1 MPRKTALDA
10 LERCRRNGAW
20 SSQTL
25 SALIDRR
32 QLDTRDAALCSRLFL
47 GTLQN
52 LYYLDFCIDRLAKG
66 KLEPKL
72 RDILRLGAYQI
83 LFMDRIP
90 NRAAVNE
97 SVKLCRDGGYARA
110 AGLVNAVLRKM
121 ADAPMP
127 EVPESGS
134 AKHLS
139 IRYSHPLWMVEELIA
154 ARGHDGAEAVLDADN
169 RAVPTFIQTNTLR
182 ISSQE
187 LAKKLGAKV
196 HSTIPDCLILENS
209 GSIAAMPEFQAG
221 LFYVQDPAAR
231 MSVSIASPK
240 ARMRVLDACSAPGGK
255 SFAAA
260 MDMENTGEI
269 LACDISAAKL
279 YLVAEGAERMGLS
292 CIRCEVQ
299 DASQFD
305 GKNFDLVMADVPC
318 SGWGVIR
325 KKPDIRYRS
334 REDIAALPKLQ
345 SSILNNLAKA
355 VKPDGVLAYSTCT
368 WRKQENAD
376 VTHAFIASHP
386 EFQIETERTFWPDTD
401 ETDGFYICRMRRKK
415 LI

>member
-32 QLDTRDAALCSRLFL
+32 QLDARDAALCSRLFL

-83 LFMDRIP
+83 FFMDRIP

-97 SVKLCRDGGYARA
+97 SVKLCRDVGLTRA
-110 AGLVNAVLRKM
+110 TGLVNAVLRKM

-127 EVPESGS
+127 EVPEAGS
-134 AKHLS
+134 AGHLS
-139 IRYSHPLWMVEELIA
+139 VKYSHPLWMVEELIA
-154 ARGHDGAEAVLDADN
+154 ARGYDGAEAVLDVNN
-169 RAVPTFIQTNTLR
+169 RAVPTYIQTNTLR
-182 ISSQE
+182 ISAQE
-187 LAKKLGAKV
+187 LADKLGAKV
-196 HSTIPDCLILENS
+196 HSNLPDCLILENS

-231 MSVSIASPK
+231 MSVSIAAPR
-240 ARMRVLDACSAPGGK
+240 AGMRVLDACSAPGGK

-260 MDMENTGEI
+260 MDMENKGEI
-269 LACDISAAKL
+269 LSCDVSASKL
-279 YLVAEGAERMGLS
+279 CLVADGADRMGLS

-299 DASQFD
+299 DASQYD
-305 GKNFDLVMADVPC
+305 GNGFDLVMADVPC

-334 REDIAALPKLQ
+334 REDIEALPELQ
-345 SSILNNLAKA
+345 SRILNNLANA
-355 VKPDGVLAYSTCT
+355 VKDGGVLAYSTCT
-368 WRKQENAD
+368 WRKQENED

-386 EFQIETERTFWPDTD
+386 EFEIETERTFWPDTD
-401 ETDGFYICRMRRKK
+401 ETDGFYICRMCRKK
-415 LI
+415 SI